1 MKKLCIIAIALLFS
15 KTIFAQEFPLKQRE
29 IGTIGL
35 LLDGKSKEA
44 LQFFAEK
51 IFIFEPE
58 YLHKGI
64 HRVYAS
70 RNEGGNLSL
79 DLIVYTATDSCGFMV
94 TKYNILGADK
104 YVMVTKYN
112 LVTKEIL
119 TIYIYDIEG
128 FFLFLLER
136 KDLEILNLI
145 NKKIEELIFYL
156 K

>member
-1 MKKLCIIAIALLFS
+1 MKKLYIITIALLFS
-15 KTIFAQEFPLKQRE
+15 KAIFAQECPLKQRE

-35 LLDGKSKEA
+35 LLDGDSQEA

-58 YLHKGI
+58 YLNNI
-64 HRVYAS
+64 RRVYTH
-70 RNEGGNLSL
+70 NEAGNLSL

-94 TKYNILGADK
+94 TKYILGPDK

-112 LVTKEIL
+112 LVTKEIP

-128 FFLFLLER
+128 FFLFLFKS